1 MHSERASEDV
11 YIFTSERYAQVTASL
26 IVSGS
31 VGILVDTL
39 PFPSETAQIAM
50 LARKRCPDGVR
61 FIIYTGHEADHVYGA
76 FLFPKAEIIAHE
88 MTREILRERGFAA
101 LQKAKE
107 QSPELA
113 PVKLRLPT
121 FTLSSGSITLRLPG
135 KTLEIFHTPGHTA
148 DCLSVLLHEERLLF
162 AGDTVMGLPS
172 IVNGDP
178 EQLKQSLEKIS
189 SLSLDSIIQGHGEII
204 LKGEIKDSLRR
215 QIGYID
221 SLHNKIQKLIESGG
235 SRDDARAITIEQC
248 GLSRVLLGGIAVQL
262 HTANALATYDRLV
275 AQKRAGQSAKKKA
288 AVNQSRAKRS
298 TTTQQKKGK
307 APAAG
312 SKETAKKS
320 KATVAK
326 SKARTTK
333 RK

>member
-1 MHSERASEDV
+1 MHCERASEDV

-26 IVSGS
+26 IISGGS
-31 VGILVDTL
+31 GILIDTL
-39 PFPSETAQIAM
+39 PFPDETLQIAL

-76 FLFPKAEIIAHE
+76 FLFPKAEIIAHD

-101 LQKAKE
+101 LEKAKE

-121 FTLSSGSITLRLPG
+121 FTFSTGSLMLRLPG

-162 AGDTVMGLPS
+162 AGDTVMGIPS

-189 SLSLDSIIQGHGEII
+189 SLSLESIIQGHGEII
-204 LKGEIKDSLRR
+204 LRGEIKESLRR

-221 SLHNKIQKLIESGG
+221 SLHNKVQKLIESGG
-235 SRDDARAITIEQC
+235 SRDDVRAITIEQC
-248 GLSRVLLGGIAVQL
+248 GLSRVLLGGVALQL
-262 HTANALATYDRLV
+262 HTANALATYDRLI
-275 AQKRAGQSAKKKA
+275 AKRRAGQSAKQQTSA
-288 AVNQSRAKRS
+288 SRQRAKKPTAAQRAKNKTRAAKS
-298 TTTQQKKGK
+298 KG
-307 APAAG
+307 
-312 SKETAKKS
+312 TAKKA

-326 SKARTTK
+326 SKARTAK

>member
-31 VGILVDTL
+31 IGILVDTL
-39 PFPSETAQIAM
+39 PFPSETAQIAL

-101 LQKAKE
+101 LEKAKE

-121 FTLSSGSITLRLPG
+121 FTLSAGSITLRLPG

-275 AQKRAGQSAKKKA
+275 AQKAQSARKKSTA
-288 AVNQSRAKRS
+288 DQSRAKRPAIK
-298 TTTQQKKGK
+298 QQTKGK
-307 APAAG
+307 APAAR
-312 SKETAKKS
+312 SKGTTKKS
-320 KATVAK
+320 KATATK
-326 SKARTTK
+326 SKARATK